1 MNGVVHFEVPTDNLV
16 RAQKFYA
23 EVFGWKTTELPE
35 LGTVMLEVQTN
46 SEHRRPKRP
55 GSINGSMTLRQDL
68 SRQPVI
74 VIAVTSIDETIAAVE
89 QAGGSV
95 VQAKIGERA
104 SLRSRRRQRRQCDR
118 SLGVERLGLT
128 RGPQSP

>member
-35 LGTVMLEVQTN
+35 LGTVMLETME
-46 SEHRRPKRP
+46 SEHGRPKRP

-74 VIAVTSIDETIAAVE
+74 VIAVASIDETIAAVE
-89 QAGGSV
+89 LAGGSV
-95 VQAKIGERA
+95 VQAKIAMNNSAHYARVIDSEGN
-104 SLRSRRRQRRQCDR
+104 
-118 SLGVERLGLT
+118 VIGLWE
-128 RGPQSP
+128 